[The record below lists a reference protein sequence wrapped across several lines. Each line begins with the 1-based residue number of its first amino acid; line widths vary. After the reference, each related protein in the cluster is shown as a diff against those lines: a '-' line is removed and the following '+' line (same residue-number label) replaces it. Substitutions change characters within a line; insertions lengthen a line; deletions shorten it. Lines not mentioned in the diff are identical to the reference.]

1 MTTGTDPRI
10 VLLDPPA
17 ATGYAWA
24 RTPWLI
30 VVARGHARLL
40 AELEAM
46 FRDDPRVRVI
56 EDRRQGQALL
66 PRGETVTRAQLLTS

>member
-1 MTTGTDPRI
+1 MTTDTDPRCAS
-10 VLLDPPA
+10 LDSPA
-17 ATGYAWA
+17 AAGYTWF
-24 RTPWLI
+24 RTPWLL

-56 EDRRQGQALL
+56 ENRRQGHALL
-66 PRGETVTRAQLLTS
+66 PRGETVTPAKLSTG

>member
-1 MTTGTDPRI
+1 MIDGRSSS
-10 VLLDPPA
+10 LGSPA
-17 ATGYAWA
+17 AAGDAWA
-24 RTPWLI
+24 PTPRLL
-30 VVARGHARLL
+30 VVGRGHARLL

-66 PRGETVTRAQLLTS
+66 PRGETIARAELRTG